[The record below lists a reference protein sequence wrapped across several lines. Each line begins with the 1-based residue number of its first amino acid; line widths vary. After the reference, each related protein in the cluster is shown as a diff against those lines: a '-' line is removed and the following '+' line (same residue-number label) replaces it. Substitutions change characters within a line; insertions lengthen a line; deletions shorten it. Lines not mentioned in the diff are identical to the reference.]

1 MFGIIEIPIWLAIS
15 GGLLMIFGL
24 LDRVLVPSVR
34 WYFRRRF
41 ERLINKLND
50 RLDLKLQ
57 PFKLMQRR
65 VMIDRLTYDPEV
77 MDAALDYAQN
87 NQIPEKVI
95 IDEVAGYAKEIIPSF
110 SAMAYFG
117 FATKL
122 ARIISRLIYR
132 VNLDEKEKEIFSN
145 LDKNATIVFIV
156 NHKSN
161 MDYFIL
167 TWLASDR
174 SALSYAVGEWARVSP
189 LQQLIRA
196 WGGYFIRRSV
206 PGPLYQKVLSRYVQM
221 ATDGGVTQAIF
232 PEGSLSLDGKLK
244 RGKLGILS
252 YMVANF
258 DLSQKRD
265 LVFVPVGLNYDRVL
279 EDRILLKASKHPEE
293 HFEFSL
299 LIVFGFFLRQIWLR
313 LTGRFNRFGYAGV
326 NFGQP
331 ISLRSFIENST
342 KKSADRSTV
351 LLGRKIMGEI
361 SKAIPVLPVP
371 LVAFVIKSSD
381 NPMKDSEIYENCCK
395 VLTKLRSSN
404 VRMNIPE
411 DRQAYIIEHAVET
424 LLKRRA
430 LKRVATGI
438 MIDNSDGELINFYA
452 NSITHLLTDDS

>member
-174 SALSYAVGEWARVSP
+174 SALS
-189 LQQLIRA
+189 
-196 WGGYFIRRSV
+196 
-206 PGPLYQKVLSRYVQM
+206 
-221 ATDGGVTQAIF
+221 
-232 PEGSLSLDGKLK
+232 
-244 RGKLGILS
+244 
-252 YMVANF
+252 
-258 DLSQKRD
+258 
-265 LVFVPVGLNYDRVL
+265 
-279 EDRILLKASKHPEE
+279 
-293 HFEFSL
+293 
-299 LIVFGFFLRQIWLR
+299 
-313 LTGRFNRFGYAGV
+313 
-326 NFGQP
+326 
-331 ISLRSFIENST
+331 
-342 KKSADRSTV
+342 
-351 LLGRKIMGEI
+351 
-361 SKAIPVLPVP
+361 
-371 LVAFVIKSSD
+371 
-381 NPMKDSEIYENCCK
+381 
-395 VLTKLRSSN
+395 
-404 VRMNIPE
+404 
-411 DRQAYIIEHAVET
+411 
-424 LLKRRA
+424 
-430 LKRVATGI
+430 
-438 MIDNSDGELINFYA
+438 
-452 NSITHLLTDDS
+452 

>member
-41 ERLINKLND
+41 ERLIDKLND

-77 MDAALDYAQN
+77 MDLALEYAQN
-87 NQIPEKVI
+87 NKIPEKVI
-95 IDEVAGYAKEIIPSF
+95 IDEVARYAKEIIPSF

-122 ARIISRLIYR
+122 ARVISRLIYR
-132 VNLDEKEKEIFSN
+132 VNLDEKEKAIFSN
-145 LDKNATIVFIV
+145 LDKNATVIFIV
-156 NHKSN
+156 NHRSN

-167 TWLASDR
+167 TWLASDK
-174 SALSYAVGEWARVSP
+174 SALSYAVGEWARISP

-232 PEGSLSLDGKLK
+232 PEGSLSLDGRLK

-258 DLSQKRD
+258 DLNQKRD

-279 EDRILLKASKHPEE
+279 EDRILLKALKHPKE

-299 LIVFGFFLRQIWLR
+299 LVAIGFFCRQIWLR

-331 ISLRSFIENST
+331 ISLRSFLKSNGNKNS
-342 KKSADRSTV
+342 DRSTV
-351 LLGRKIMGEI
+351 LLGRKVMNEI

-371 LVAFVIKSSD
+371 LVSYVIRSSN
-381 NPMKDSEIYENCCK
+381 NPMKASQIYEICLK
-395 VLTKLRSSN
+395 ILTKLRSLDIQ
-404 VRMNIPE
+404 VKIPE
-411 DRQAYIIEHAVET
+411 DREAYMIEHALET
-424 LLKRRA
+424 LLKRKA
-430 LKRVATGI
+430 LKRVPTGI
-438 MIDNSDGELINFYA
+438 RIDNSGGELIDFYA
-452 NSITHLLTDDS
+452 NSISHLLNDNI